1 MKLSEIVTP
10 DRVRVL
16 EEGEHLAKRECLER
30 LSGLL
35 AHGIPAAPDR
45 ILAVLEER
53 EALQSTGIGD
63 GVAMPHGTLEGA
75 AGQVGAL
82 LICPG
87 GVDFETIDDLPANIL
102 FAVVGPKQA
111 VEHLKVLARVSK
123 VLRSAGFRERLLGQK
138 DAISAFNLLS
148 AEDDAVSG

>member
-1 MKLSEIVTP
+1 MKLCEIVTP
-10 DRVRVL
+10 DRVTVL
-16 EEGEHLAKRECLER
+16 EEGERLDKRGCLER
-30 LSGLL
+30 LAELL
-35 AHGIPAAPDR
+35 ARGIPAAPER

-53 EALQSTGIGD
+53 EALQTTGIGD

-87 GVDFETIDDLPANIL
+87 GADFESIDDKPANIL
-102 FAVVGPKQA
+102 FAVVGPRHA
-111 VEHLKVLARVSK
+111 VEHLKVLARISK
-123 VLRSAGFRERLLGQK
+123 VLRSSGFRERLLEQR
-138 DAISAFNLLS
+138 DARSAFHLLS